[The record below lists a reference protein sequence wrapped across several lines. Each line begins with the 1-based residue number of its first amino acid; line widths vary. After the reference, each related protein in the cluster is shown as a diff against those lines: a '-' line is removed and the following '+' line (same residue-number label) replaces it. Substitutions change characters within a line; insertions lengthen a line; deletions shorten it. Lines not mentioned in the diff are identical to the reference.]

1 MSRQEIRQL
10 EQMLEIIARAI
21 PKETAAAKLYDKTA
35 KAAEREMTRM
45 LFGKLAKDA
54 QEHEQKLRATLN
66 ILKKELERLRH
77 PDKAAPTEGD
87 STAPAHE
94 FNVNIRRTMRIAKEL
109 KELSTE
115 GLSDA
120 NDPSCQAMYGR
131 MQEMSAEL
139 QRLAENE
146 VEKHI
151 DAEKWN

>member
-35 KAAEREMTRM
+35 KSAEREMTRM
-45 LFGKLAKDA
+45 LFSKLAKDA

-66 ILKKELERLRH
+66 ILKKELEHLRH
-77 PDKAAPTEGD
+77 PDKAATDD
-87 STAPAHE
+87 SAAAPAHE

-109 KELSTE
+109 KELSAE